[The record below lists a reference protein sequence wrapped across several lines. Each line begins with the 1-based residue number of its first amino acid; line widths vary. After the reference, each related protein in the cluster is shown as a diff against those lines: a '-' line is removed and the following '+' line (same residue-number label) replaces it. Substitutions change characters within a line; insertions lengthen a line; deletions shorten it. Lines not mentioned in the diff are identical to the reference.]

1 MFTNFTFGK
10 VLGTRDGNTNNGN
23 GNGPVVD
30 PFDIGKNYGPLA
42 YDHTKTFNLSF
53 SYKLPKPI
61 HNNFLLGEVVNGW
74 QISNYTTYEDGAP
87 LQTSTGGALNAGYNE
102 LLYPAGTP
110 NAGQPEQYFTMPDG
124 LTTNAIGSNTWFG
137 TSQGLALMP
146 VLTCDPRHFVKTL
159 VAQHFNPNC
168 FAAPMAPTASSFGQE
183 GQFIWPYVRNPGYF
197 GSDLAVFKAFRI
209 TDSQRVELRISA
221 TNWLNH
227 PNSVFGQNGNGDETL
242 SFAGA
247 STGAGL
253 STNVNTT
260 TTGAPSTKSGYRWM
274 QFAGKYYF

>member
-1 MFTNFTFGK
+1 
-10 VLGTRDGNTNNGN
+10 
-23 GNGPVVD
+23 
-30 PFDIGKNYGPLA
+30 
-42 YDHTKTFNLSF
+42 
-53 SYKLPKPI
+53 
-61 HNNFLLGEVVNGW
+61 
-74 QISNYTTYEDGAP
+74 
-87 LQTSTGGALNAGYNE
+87 
-102 LLYPAGTP
+102 
-110 NAGQPEQYFTMPDG
+110 MPDG